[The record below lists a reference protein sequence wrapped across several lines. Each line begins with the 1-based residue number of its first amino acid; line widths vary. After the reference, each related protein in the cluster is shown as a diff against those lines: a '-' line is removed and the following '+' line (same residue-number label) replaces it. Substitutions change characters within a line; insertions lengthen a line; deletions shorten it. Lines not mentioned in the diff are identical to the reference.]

1 MVQFLRS
8 QWREFTDMVDGFSI
22 MLMEGLLL
30 VPVVMFALFYPVQ
43 VLIWVTAT
51 LLVALAVFET
61 AVWIRHHPHHP
72 HHSHHK
78 DGGWH
83 LPL

>member
-30 VPVVMFALFYPVQ
+30 VPVIMFALFYPIQ
-43 VLIWVTAT
+43 VLIWVTGS

-61 AVWIRHHPHHP
+61 AVWKRHHPHHP
-72 HHSHHK
+72 HHTHK

-83 LPL
+83 MPL